1 MSNIIDNLKMTS
13 DEVNDMYSRLLEF
26 FKDPKIMTL
35 SIILIIIFV
44 AASIYTYFRFIQP
57 LLKRDYVDNS
67 EFLEK
72 KDERIVILW
81 FYTEWCPYCK
91 STYDQWLGFKSDVE
105 NGSINKPIEFREVDC
120 DRDEI
125 IANKYNIVEYPSIRI
140 VYKDEVFIY
149 DAKPDRIELME
160 FLKGSLPE
168 EVNWEDV
175 KDNIVTGAKTLA
187 IGSKL

>member
-1 MSNIIDNLKMTS
+1 MDNLKMTS

-26 FKDPKIMTL
+26 FKDPKIMTI

-44 AASIYTYFRFIQP
+44 AASIYTYFRFIKP
-57 LLKRDYVDNS
+57 LLKRDYVANS

-72 KDERIVILW
+72 KDEKIVILW

-105 NGSINKPIEFREVDC
+105 NGSFNKPIEFREVDC

-149 DAKPDRIELME
+149 DAKPDRIELMT
-160 FLKGSLPE
+160 FLNGSLPNE
-168 EVNWEDV
+168 LNWEDI
-175 KDNIVTGAKTLA
+175 KDNMVTTARAVA
-187 IGSKL
+187 ISSKL